1 LNEKKQIGIR
11 IDSDLLKKI
20 DAMAKKL
27 SRTRSNLI
35 AWVMKNYLNENQ
47 ADNSF
52 QHNLKG

>member
-35 AWVMKNYLNENQ
+35 AWVMRNYLNENQ